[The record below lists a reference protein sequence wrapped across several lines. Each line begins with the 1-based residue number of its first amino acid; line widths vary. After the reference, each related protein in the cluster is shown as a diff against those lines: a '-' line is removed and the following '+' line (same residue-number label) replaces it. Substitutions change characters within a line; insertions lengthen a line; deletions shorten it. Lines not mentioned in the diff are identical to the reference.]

1 MKIIRPRLA
10 FLNSTKSLSN
20 FQGYVPVSDEP
31 NSEAYFFDM
40 LYFKQSAISPIEIVQ
55 MIVYDKKYKADL
67 ATAPAE
73 KLDQI
78 IKSLESNSK
87 SKQKPALQ
95 IIYKRVYDPEKSEF
109 TENGSDIELGKTLTN
124 SIFDWLNSNTK

>member
-31 NSEAYFFDM
+31 NADAYFFDM

-55 MIVYDKKYKADL
+55 MIIYDKKYKADL
-67 ATAPAE
+67 VTAPPE

-78 IKSLESNSK
+78 IKSLESSSK
-87 SKQKPALQ
+87 SKKAQVLQ
-95 IIYKRVYDPEKSEF
+95 MVYKRAYDPDKNEF
-109 TENGSDIELGKTLTN
+109 TENGNDIELGKKLTDT
-124 SIFDWLNSNTK
+124 IFDWLNSNTK